1 MLVSVAK
8 KLDGGKYV
16 KASESCEH
24 KDTPLSS
31 DFVRATT
38 GKCGYLATPIEVKDK
53 GGKVIR
59 LKTKRLYFLSV
70 NGHWG
75 GMLGLFKKQI
85 AQQTNKLIGNGVIE
99 NKKIVERILASYK
112 PMPKVEKLT
121 WKEHLW

>member
-16 KASESCEH
+16 KATESCEH
-24 KDTPLSS
+24 KDAPLSS

-38 GKCGYLATPIEVKDK
+38 GKCGYLAIPIEVKDK

-59 LKTKRLYFLSV
+59 LKTKRLYSLSI

-75 GMLGLFKKQI
+75 GMLGLFKRQI
-85 AQQTNKLIGNGVIE
+85 AHQAAKIFSDGLIE
-99 NKKIVERILASYK
+99 NKVLVERIVA
-112 PMPKVEKLT
+112 
-121 WKEHLW
+121 